1 MAVWRIGS
9 SALSFGISAEGSK
22 YYRIET
28 LKTVWVLLYLFV
40 NITSEE
46 VGEKLFCIVMKAVVK
61 NVIVDTNVMSRSIAA
76 SVNKIGKRRYEID
89 FV

>member
-1 MAVWRIGS
+1 MHS
-9 SALSFGISAEGSK
+9 FFHHSALSFGIGAKRSK
-22 YYRIET
+22 YYRIDT

-40 NITSEE
+40 NITSED
-46 VGEKLFCIVMKAVVK
+46 VGEKLFGIVMKAVVK